1 MTLLFC
7 ILYTLFHRILVITA
21 IGPIQEL
28 VRLDHRNEVF
38 VVVCDRA
45 AAPRRRWC
53 VSHFETVLGVR
64 VTLLNAFLLVE
75 IIYAGLESSTRLNSS
90 AYVRAQNCTL
100 GVWTVY
106 ARTKYESS
114 SRLILGVKWIFIRHF
129 SISANFDIGNWLT
142 ISVNKFTDI
151 VTYRYRTINTNMIDK
166 SFWFSHIGKSTD
178 IPIRGN

>member
-1 MTLLFC
+1 MRLHAYTPANPKWRLYLRMTLLFC

-28 VRLDHRNEVF
+28 VWLDHRNEVF

-45 AAPRRRWC
+45 AALRRRWC

-75 IIYAGLESSTRLNSS
+75 IIFAGLESSTRLNSS
-90 AYVRAQNCTL
+90 AYVRAHTR
-100 GVWTVY
+100 VYARRTVRWEYERFSVCARIRAHTREY

-114 SRLILGVKWIFIRHF
+114 FRF
-129 SISANFDIGNWLT
+129 
-142 ISVNKFTDI
+142 
-151 VTYRYRTINTNMIDK
+151 
-166 SFWFSHIGKSTD
+166 
-178 IPIRGN
+178 